1 MDDSDLLPALRGLQ
15 RTGIRPGLSRIR
27 VLMERLGHPE
37 RAFPAV
43 LVTGTN
49 GKGSTTAFLEAI
61 LRAAGYRTGRFTSP
75 HLTHPRERVALDGLP
90 IDADR
95 FESLAQ
101 EVREAMEGPGR
112 APRVTF
118 FEALTAIGF
127 LAFARARVDIGVIE
141 VGMGGRWD
149 STNVCDPA
157 VSILT
162 NVALDHTQWLGP
174 TEAHILREKLGV
186 ARKGRVLLTG
196 IGEDLFREIA
206 RPAMRRLGASV
217 RRLGVDFDMV
227 RGTDRQWDYHS
238 PQRVV
243 RNLHL
248 ALAGPFQ
255 AANAAMAVAAAEA
268 LGPAGFP
275 VGDAAIRVGLGS
287 AWWPGRFQRVRE
299 RPMVV
304 LDGCHNPAGAEALRE
319 AIGEAAMPGP
329 RVLVHGS
336 RPEKDVSGVLRRL
349 IPAMD
354 AVIET
359 SIPGLADPEDL
370 AVTVRRIAGPKM
382 PVEVV
387 LDAREAVRQ
396 AMVRAGPRGSV
407 LVTGSLYLL
416 GDLLRNPPW
425 FP

>member
-27 VLMERLGHPE
+27 ALMGRLGNPE
-37 RAFPAV
+37 QAFPAV
-43 LVTGTN
+43 LITGTN
-49 GKGSTTAFLEAI
+49 GKGSTAAFLESM

-90 IDADR
+90 LDADR
-95 FESLAQ
+95 FESLAR

-112 APRVTF
+112 AVRATF

-127 LAFARARVDIGVIE
+127 LAFARAPVDIGVIE

-162 NVALDHTQWLGP
+162 NVSLDHTQWLGP
-174 TEAHILREKLGV
+174 TEGHIAREKLGV
-186 ARKGRVLLTG
+186 ARRGRVLVTG
-196 IGEDLFREIA
+196 IGEDLYREVA
-206 RPAMRRLGASV
+206 RPAMGRLGVPV
-217 RRLGVDFDMV
+217 RRRGVDFDLV
-227 RGTDRQWDYHS
+227 RKQDHQWDYHS
-238 PQRVV
+238 PHRVI
-243 RNLHL
+243 RGLSL
-248 ALAGPFQ
+248 SLAGPFQ

-268 LGPAGFP
+268 LEPSGFL
-275 VGDAAIRVGLGS
+275 VGDAAVRVGLGT

-299 RPMVV
+299 RPVVV
-304 LDGCHNPAGAEALRE
+304 LDGCHNPAGAAALAEAL
-319 AIGEAAMPGP
+319 AEAALPRP
-329 RVLVHGS
+329 RVMVHGS
-336 RPEKDVSGVLRRL
+336 RPEKDVSGVLRR
-349 IPAMD
+349 IVPGMD

-370 AVTVRRIAGPKM
+370 AAIARPFVHPGT
-382 PVEVV
+382 PVEVIP
-387 LDAREAVRQ
+387 DAREAVRR
-396 AMVRAGPRGSV
+396 AMALVGPRGSV

-416 GDLLRNPPW
+416 GSLLRNPPW

>member
-101 EVREAMEGPGR
+101 EVREAMEGSGR
-112 APRVTF
+112 ALGVTF

-149 STNVCDPA
+149 STNVCDPT

-196 IGEDLFREIA
+196 IGDDLFREVA

-227 RGTDRQWDYHS
+227 RGADRQWDYHS

-275 VGDAAIRVGLGS
+275 VGDAAIRVGLGT

-349 IPAMD
+349 VPAMD

-370 AVTVRRIAGPKM
+370 AVTVRRIAGPTT